1 MREADPVLALLGLA
15 TRAGAVVPGTAR
27 VREAVAAGTL
37 GYVVVAADAS
47 ANAQDK
53 LLPLLERRAV
63 PHVVRYE
70 RATLGGAVGKAGLSA
85 VGIADRGFAVKLE
98 DLIGRTS
105 DAVGVG
111 GSGERGSAE
120 GRPVRSRRQP

>member
-1 MREADPVLALLGLA
+1 MPEPDRVLALLGLA
-15 TRAGAVVPGTAR
+15 ARAGAVVPGTER
-27 VREAVAAGTL
+27 VRAAASAGTL

-70 RATLGGAVGKAGLSA
+70 RAALGGAVGKAGLSA
-85 VGIADRGFAVKLE
+85 VGVVDRGFAAKLE
-98 DLIGRTS
+98 KLIGRNGG
-105 DAVGVG
+105 AAGVAG
-111 GSGERGSAE
+111 TGERGSAE